1 MYKMKRNL
9 LFLVS
14 FSAMIMLI
22 TCCRTYSGAGGVDT
36 GVGVYATGRSNNFYD
51 LVPVGDRITY
61 TIDIST
67 PEGSQK
73 LYKLSLSEAK
83 KLAETEASRK
93 FNCDRLIDPRFDYLK
108 RGKRILRITVDGRPG
123 NYQSRDTQYNS
134 RTKQE
139 VDINIRNS
147 R

>member
-1 MYKMKRNL
+1 MKKALFYVSCCAIL
-9 LFLVS
+9 LIALTS
-14 FSAMIMLI
+14 CGIH
-22 TCCRTYSGAGGVDT
+22 TGAGGYDT
-36 GVGVYATGRSNNFYD
+36 GMGVDAKGRSYNNYD
-51 LVPVGDRITY
+51 LIPIGDRITY

-93 FNCDRLIDPRFDYLK
+93 YNCDRLIDPRFDYLK

-123 NYQSRDTQYNS
+123 NYQARDTQYNS
-134 RTKQE
+134 RTK
-139 VDINIRNS
+139 
-147 R
+147 